1 MCKKFRM
8 MTLPGM
14 LLMLSLAFPNQLF
27 SQTGDSIRSRVVYV
41 GIGFGP
47 AQSQI
52 TNNGIGAIAG
62 LVSGKVN
69 TLDESVEIG
78 YFVSRYLGAS
88 VGIGFST
95 FRTKLSLDSYQNKFS
110 TVDTEKESYEM
121 RVTGTALKE
130 EQKIGYLTVPV
141 CLNLRIPLTSALGF
155 FLQPGLSLSIPV
167 VKSLQATGTFTYKGY
182 YPAYN
187 VILQDLP
194 AFGFESNKATAGS
207 GSLNISKLTVL
218 ATASAGFDLYLQKK
232 IQLALSVCYSKS
244 LSQISDY
251 APTSTFQLSKAVGN
265 LSSMMEGSSTATI
278 QSVGC
283 YVKIRYYF

>member
-14 LLMLSLAFPNQLF
+14 LLVLSLVFPGQLF
-27 SQTGDSIRSRVVYV
+27 SQTGDSVRSRRLYV
-41 GIGFGP
+41 EIGIGP

-52 TNNGIGAIAG
+52 TNNGMGAVAG

-69 TLDESVEIG
+69 TLNESLEIG

-88 VGIGFST
+88 VGIGYSR

-121 RVTGTALKE
+121 RVTGTAMKE
-130 EQKIGYLTVPV
+130 EQKIGYLTVPI
-141 CLNLRIPLTSALGF
+141 CLNLRLPLTGALGF

-167 VKSLQATGTFTYKGY
+167 VKSFQTTGTFTYKGY

-194 AFGFESNKATAGS
+194 AFGFESNKATSGN

-232 IQLALSVCYSKS
+232 VQLALAVCYSKS
-244 LSQISDY
+244 LSQISAY
-251 APTSTFQLSKAVGN
+251 TPASTFQLSKAVGN
-265 LSSMMEGSSTATI
+265 LNSMMEGSSTATI
-278 QSVGC
+278 RSVGC
-283 YVKIRYYF
+283 EVKIRYYF